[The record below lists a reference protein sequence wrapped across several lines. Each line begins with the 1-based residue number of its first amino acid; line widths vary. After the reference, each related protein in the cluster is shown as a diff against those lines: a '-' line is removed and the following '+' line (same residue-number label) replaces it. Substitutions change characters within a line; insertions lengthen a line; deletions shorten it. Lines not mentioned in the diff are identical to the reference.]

1 MEHLWKAKSFE
12 HETVFTSDN
21 IEVECTF
28 QGHLFYSK
36 LKPLCIA
43 LDLVFRKYAPT
54 RTRVATSSLRRA
66 IWIFFDFVQG
76 FNLRQPKPLQVKA
89 LSDISAEVY
98 NCFQDYL
105 KLNEEPIS
113 NAAILKSALNNAALL
128 SEVIPDLLLPYV
140 DKATTLKPRAPLND
154 DADEALEAAFKK
166 HIDSLYG
173 KIQFRLEV
181 EAALPYT
188 FEEVHSLIVPNLS
201 RSNIFQWVQFC
212 RNGKKFPSDKSLKER
227 LAASPDL
234 ELKKISEMENWRQ
247 EFYETYAERGE
258 EHRFANPKN
267 PFSNVNLIGFTPD
280 PARVHKTLLGVGY
293 PFEFDLDTIGKKYG
307 TVGINSVSY
316 CVDLVQLL
324 MLRWRQPPRSPK
336 TKPLPTWDDFL
347 TMYYPSMEDMACLVQ
362 FIMLQTNW
370 NKETVLALDPDNC
383 EHALTGAMDEQYVV
397 MQSEKNRSQGIG
409 KPYYAPKEIIATST
423 RSDKYSAW
431 SLFSLANALSTPLT
445 PYDFDYINHGK
456 TTADFNKAF
465 LCIRYFGDWVKKG
478 GRHTSVSNDKAFLQG
493 IKQFLKTHEIYEN
506 GERLTGAKDLTPKL
520 RPTWVKRRKQAG
532 DTSHGL
538 LAMFLGHNCPTT
550 TDIHYDNSPYAQAE
564 RYARLESELEAILG
578 LLYTGKFDGI
588 VGTPI
593 QEPVNLPFKVFHIPG
608 MERPL
613 WACTNQKNPT
623 WHGAKS
629 RVRPGEKCYVVSK
642 CVFCSRAYMFEDSL
656 PYLMERRIH
665 VVEIMDDQPPS
676 ASDYSSELEIEIAL
690 IDDILDNWEDDRAIK
705 EAARYQRR
713 NTPLLPR
720 DLNFLQVILEE
731 EDRE

>member
-1 MEHLWKAKSFE
+1 MEHLWKAKDFE
-12 HETVFTSDN
+12 HKTVFTSDN
-21 IEVECTF
+21 IEVEYSF
-28 QGHLFYSK
+28 HGHPFYSK

-43 LDLVFRKYAPT
+43 LDLVFLKYAPT
-54 RTRVATSSLRRA
+54 RTRVSTSTLRRA
-66 IWIFFDFVQG
+66 IWIFFDFVQE
-76 FNLRQPKPLQVKA
+76 FNLRQPEPLQVKA
-89 LSDISAEVY
+89 ISDISAEIY
-98 NCFQDYL
+98 NNFQNYL
-105 KLNEEPIS
+105 RINNEPIR
-113 NAAILKSALNNAALL
+113 NAAVLKSALNNAALL
-128 SEVIPDLLLPYV
+128 SEVIPDLLLPHV
-140 DKATTLKPRAPLND
+140 DKAATLKPRAPLTD
-154 DADEALEAAFKK
+154 DADKALEVAFKK

-181 EAALPYT
+181 EAASPYT
-188 FEEVHSLIVPNLS
+188 LEEVLSLITPNYS
-201 RSNIFQWVQFC
+201 RSNIFQWVASY
-212 RNGKKFPSDKSLKER
+212 RNTKKFPSDKSLKER
-227 LAASPDL
+227 LAASSDL
-234 ELKKISEMENWRQ
+234 DLQKILDLDNWR
-247 EFYETYAERGE
+247 EKFYKVYAERGQ

-267 PFSNVNLIGFTPD
+267 PFSNANLFGFTPD
-280 PARVHKTLLGVGY
+280 PVRVHKTLLGAGY
-293 PFEFDLDTIGKKYG
+293 PFSFDLETIGQKYG
-307 TVGINSVSY
+307 TVGIFKVGH
-316 CVDLVQLL
+316 CVDVVQLL
-324 MLRWRQPPRSPK
+324 MLRWRHTPRSAE
-336 TKPLPTWDDFL
+336 TKPLPSWDNFL
-347 TMYYPSMEDMACLVQ
+347 SMYYPSMEDMACLVQ

-370 NKETVLALDPDNC
+370 NKETVLALDPDNY
-383 EHALTGAMDEQYVV
+383 EHALTGAMDEQFVV
-397 MQSEKNRSQGIG
+397 LQSEKNRSQSTD

-431 SLFSLANALSTPLT
+431 SLFMLANALSKPLT

-456 TTADFNKAF
+456 TEEHLNKAF

-493 IKQFLKTHEIYEN
+493 IKHFLKTYEIYES

-538 LAMFLGHNCPTT
+538 LAMFLGHNSPTT
-550 TDIHYDNSPYAQAE
+550 TDVHYDNSPYAQAE
-564 RYARLESELEAILG
+564 RYARLESELEAVLD
-578 LLYTGKFDGI
+578 LLYTGKFEGI

-593 QEPVNLPFKVFHIPG
+593 QEPVNLPFKVYHIPG
-608 MERPL
+608 MARPL

-629 RVRPGEKCYVVSK
+629 RVKPGEKCYVVGK

-676 ASDYSSELEIEIAL
+676 ASDYSSELEIEISL

-720 DLNFLQVILEE
+720 DLNFLQIILEE
-731 EDRE
+731 EDRK